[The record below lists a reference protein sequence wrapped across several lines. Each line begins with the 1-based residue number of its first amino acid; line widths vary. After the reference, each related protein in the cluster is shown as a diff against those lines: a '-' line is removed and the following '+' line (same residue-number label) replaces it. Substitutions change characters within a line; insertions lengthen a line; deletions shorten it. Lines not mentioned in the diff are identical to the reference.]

1 VERRAVCLRVGSWL
15 YSFHEDG
22 CFCPGR
28 ALPGWRTLC
37 PPARALPKWALRQGT
52 PRVPRSTRR
61 RRNHA
66 APRRDLC
73 ARAFGRRSRHRPL
86 GGQIPAQRIM
96 EIARGEV
103 WWADLPE
110 ADDSSPSGTRPVL
123 VVQSRAF
130 NRSRIQTAITA
141 VITGNLSLAAA
152 PGNVEISP
160 RESGL
165 PRSSVVNVS
174 QLFTIDKESL
184 RSRSG
189 RLTSSTMEM
198 VDEGLRVALGL

>member
-1 VERRAVCLRVGSWL
+1 
-15 YSFHEDG
+15 
-22 CFCPGR
+22 
-28 ALPGWRTLC
+28 
-37 PPARALPKWALRQGT
+37 
-52 PRVPRSTRR
+52 
-61 RRNHA
+61 
-66 APRRDLC
+66 
-73 ARAFGRRSRHRPL
+73 
-86 GGQIPAQRIM
+86 M

-110 ADDSSPSGTRPVL
+110 AEDSSPSGTRPVL

-141 VITGNLSLAAA
+141 IITGNLALAAA
-152 PGNVEISP
+152 PGNVEISS

-165 PRSSVVNVS
+165 PRLSVVNVS
-174 QLFTIDKESL
+174 QLFTIDKQSL

-189 RLTSSTMEM
+189 RLTPSTMEM

>member
-1 VERRAVCLRVGSWL
+1 
-15 YSFHEDG
+15 
-22 CFCPGR
+22 
-28 ALPGWRTLC
+28 
-37 PPARALPKWALRQGT
+37 
-52 PRVPRSTRR
+52 
-61 RRNHA
+61 
-66 APRRDLC
+66 
-73 ARAFGRRSRHRPL
+73 
-86 GGQIPAQRIM
+86 M

-198 VDEGLRVALGL
+198 VDEGLRIALGL